1 MQEGSGNVCPACNK
15 KAAFVTDP
23 DTAEVLCCKCGLV
36 ITDKIITPT
45 QQEYGSFNS
54 AKGSDNTII
63 TLPSSLARHDVGVS
77 TLIAK
82 TNKDA
87 HGNGL
92 DKSICGSMDRL
103 RKWNFRSQFNIHGAM
118 NLYRRFQELHTLKDK
133 LGLPD
138 AVIEKTVYIYR
149 RARQR
154 RLTLGRSNT
163 VLLAA
168 AAYVS
173 CRELGVPKTLHD
185 IAIASNVK
193 RKVLSKEYRLLV
205 TELDLTVP
213 VVEPA
218 KCIAKV
224 ANQSNVSEKTKRKAL
239 TIMRLIVTQE
249 LSAGKNPMG
258 FAASIIYLASLYTG
272 EKKNQA
278 EIANAAG
285 VTEVTLRNR
294 YNDLK
299 RTFGLDSS
307 SLSIDSDKLSI

>member
-1 MQEGSGNVCPACNK
+1 MQQGLGSECPACNR
-15 KAAFVTDP
+15 KATFVTDH

-36 ITDKIITPT
+36 LNDRIITPI
-45 QQEYGSFNS
+45 QQEYVSFRRVKESN
-54 AKGSDNTII
+54 NTII
-63 TLPSSLARHDVGVS
+63 TLPSSLARHDMGVS

-82 TNKDA
+82 ANKDA

-92 DKSICGSMDRL
+92 DKSISDTMDRL

-118 NLYRRFQELHTLKDK
+118 NLHRRFQELHTLKDK

-138 AVIEKTVYIYR
+138 AVIEKAAYIYR

-154 RLTLGRSNT
+154 RLTLGRSNA

-168 AAYVS
+168 ATYIA
-173 CRELGVPKTLHD
+173 CRELEVPKTLYD
-185 IAIASNVK
+185 IAITSNTK

-213 VVEPA
+213 IAEPI

-224 ANQSNVSEKTKRKAL
+224 ANRSNVSEKTKRKAL
-239 TIMRLIVTQE
+239 TIMRLLVTKE

-272 EKKNQA
+272 EKKNQV
-278 EIANAAG
+278 EIADAAG

-294 YNDLK
+294 YRDLK
-299 RTFGLDSS
+299 RTLGLDSS
-307 SLSIDSDKLSI
+307 SLLSINSDI

>member
-1 MQEGSGNVCPACNK
+1 MKESNK
-15 KAAFVTDP
+15 
-23 DTAEVLCCKCGLV
+23 
-36 ITDKIITPT
+36 
-45 QQEYGSFNS
+45 
-54 AKGSDNTII
+54 TII
-63 TLPSSLARHDVGVS
+63 TLPSSLARHDRGVS

-92 DKSICGSMDRL
+92 DKSICDSMDRL

-118 NLYRRFQELHTLKDK
+118 NLHRRFQELHTLKDK

-138 AVIEKTVYIYR
+138 AVIEKAAYIYR
-149 RARQR
+149 RARQG
-154 RLTLGRSNT
+154 RLTLGRSNAA
-163 VLLAA
+163 LLAA
-168 AAYVS
+168 ATYIA
-173 CRELGVPKTLHD
+173 CRELEVPKTLYD
-185 IAIASNVK
+185 IAIISNTK

-213 VVEPA
+213 IAEPT

-224 ANQSNVSEKTKRKAL
+224 ANRSNVSEKTKRKAL
-239 TIMRLIVTQE
+239 TIMHLIVTKE

-258 FAASIIYLASLYTG
+258 FAASIVYLASHYTG
-272 EKKNQA
+272 EKRNQA
-278 EIANAAG
+278 EIADAAG

-294 YNDLK
+294 YRDLK

-307 SLSIDSDKLSI
+307 SLLSINSDKLSM

>member
-1 MQEGSGNVCPACNK
+1 MQQGLGSECPACNRK
-15 KAAFVTDP
+15 SAFVTDP

-36 ITDKIITPT
+36 LNDRIITPI
-45 QQEYGSFNS
+45 QQEYGSFRCVKESN
-54 AKGSDNTII
+54 NTII
-63 TLPSSLARHDVGVS
+63 TLPSSLARHDMGVS

-87 HGNGL
+87 HGKGL
-92 DKSICGSMDRL
+92 DKSISDSMDRL
-103 RKWNFRSQFNIHGAM
+103 RRWNFRSQFNIHGAM
-118 NLYRRFQELHTLKDK
+118 NLHKRFQELHTLKDK

-138 AVIEKTVYIYR
+138 AVIEKAAYIYR

-154 RLTLGRSNT
+154 RLTLGRSNA

-168 AAYVS
+168 ATYIA
-173 CRELGVPKTLHD
+173 CRELEVPKTLYD
-185 IAIASNVK
+185 IAITSNTK

-213 VVEPA
+213 IAEPM

-224 ANQSNVSEKTKRKAL
+224 ANRSNVSEKTKREAL
-239 TIMRLIVTQE
+239 TIMRLIVTKE

-258 FAASIIYLASLYTG
+258 FAASIVYLASLYTG

-278 EIANAAG
+278 EIADAAG

-294 YNDLK
+294 YRDLK
-299 RTFGLDSS
+299 RTLGLDSS
-307 SLSIDSDKLSI
+307 SLLSINSDI